1 MCVYEVTKSA
11 RKKNHGR
18 KKNNSRM
25 NHCSVQHLET
35 VVSYLGNLRLRD
47 TRNLFS
53 ILRQIDPKTR
63 DNIDEIALAN
73 AFLPEFGVS
82 VGEVGFSYV
91 VNQPSRTSSKKQK
104 S

>member
-1 MCVYEVTKSA
+1 
-11 RKKNHGR
+11 
-18 KKNNSRM
+18 M
-25 NHCSVQHLET
+25 NRCSVEHLET
-35 VVSYLGNLRLRD
+35 VVNYLGNLRLRD

-82 VGEVGFSYV
+82 VGEVGFS
-91 VNQPSRTSSKKQK
+91 
-104 S
+104 